1 MRRYLPNFLP
11 RARLLHRVV
20 LWSLLC
26 ALTAMCFA
34 APAMAADSNH
44 AVDLGWW
51 KKARFGM
58 FIHWGLYSEAAGFWH
73 GKPVPGYG
81 EWIMNSGRI
90 PRKQYATLA
99 AKFDPVKFNA
109 DKWVS
114 IAKAAGVKYI
124 VITSKHHEGFC
135 MFNTKATKYNI
146 VDDTPWHTDPLAL
159 LAAACKKQGIRFCVY
174 YSIMDWHSRFQAPAR
189 GGPQPIYNPTHFVPG
204 GEAPYLHYMETEL
217 REIVTQYHPG
227 LIWFDGQWMNGWT
240 RADGVVIRQEL
251 RELDPNLIVNNRID
265 PQGAVDHG
273 QGFGGDYATPEQQ
286 IPPGGIPGNWETCM
300 TINNTWGYKRQD
312 KQFKSAAML
321 ITNLIKCA
329 SGGGNYLLNV
339 GPTGL
344 GVIPKPEVMRLMA
357 MGRWLKAN
365 GAAIYGSHRM
375 PFKKAMPWGYITSKP
390 GKLYLEVV
398 HWQKTIT
405 VPMSNT
411 VTKAYL
417 LAGGQSVTIS
427 SSAKGVVVSLP
438 TTAPDKIAS
447 VVVLEFSG
455 AVKPL

>member
-1 MRRYLPNFLP
+1 MKRYLPNFLP

-34 APAMAADSNH
+34 APPMAADSNH

-146 VDDTPWHTDPLAL
+146 VDDTPWHTDPLSL
-159 LAAACKKQGIRFCVY
+159 LAPACK
-174 YSIMDWHSRFQAPAR
+174 
-189 GGPQPIYNPTHFVPG
+189 
-204 GEAPYLHYMETEL
+204 
-217 REIVTQYHPG
+217 
-227 LIWFDGQWMNGWT
+227 
-240 RADGVVIRQEL
+240 
-251 RELDPNLIVNNRID
+251 
-265 PQGAVDHG
+265 
-273 QGFGGDYATPEQQ
+273 
-286 IPPGGIPGNWETCM
+286 
-300 TINNTWGYKRQD
+300 
-312 KQFKSAAML
+312 
-321 ITNLIKCA
+321 
-329 SGGGNYLLNV
+329 
-339 GPTGL
+339 
-344 GVIPKPEVMRLMA
+344 
-357 MGRWLKAN
+357 
-365 GAAIYGSHRM
+365 
-375 PFKKAMPWGYITSKP
+375 
-390 GKLYLEVV
+390 
-398 HWQKTIT
+398 
-405 VPMSNT
+405 
-411 VTKAYL
+411 
-417 LAGGQSVTIS
+417 
-427 SSAKGVVVSLP
+427 
-438 TTAPDKIAS
+438 
-447 VVVLEFSG
+447 
-455 AVKPL
+455 